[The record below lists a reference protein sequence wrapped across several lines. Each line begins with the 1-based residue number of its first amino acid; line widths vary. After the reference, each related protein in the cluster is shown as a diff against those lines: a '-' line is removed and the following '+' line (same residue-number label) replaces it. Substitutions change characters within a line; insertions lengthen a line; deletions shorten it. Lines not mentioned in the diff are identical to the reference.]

1 MKTINTVLGPIETSS
16 LGFTLSH
23 EHFMMVD
30 NAMRFNF
37 PGWIDEEAVL
47 EQSVI
52 EAQLTMDC
60 GVKTIIDATPI
71 NLGRDIH
78 LLRKIAERTGLN
90 IIASTGFYY
99 QEMPW
104 FSPTGCSLE
113 KMVELLAAEVENGI
127 SGTDS
132 RPGVIKCATEESV
145 ITPMNEMFLRMSARL
160 HKLTGLPIMTHAHA
174 GHRMGLKQQEIFA
187 DEGVDLS
194 KVIIGH
200 CDDTNE
206 TEYIAEILKNGSYV
220 GMDRI
225 GVVKFNATENR
236 IDMIERLVSLGYGD
250 KLVLSHDC
258 NVMSDCTRVGGKRGV
273 RKDDPVWNF
282 RIVPQVVLPELA
294 RRGVSQETISDLKE
308 NNIRRFFENL

>member
-1 MKTINTVLGPIETSS
+1 MKTIQTVLGPIEPSD

-23 EHFMMVD
+23 EHFMMTD

-47 EQSVI
+47 AQSITEV
-52 EAQLTMDC
+52 QLTQAC
-60 GVKTIIDATPI
+60 GVNTIIDATPI

-78 LLRKIAERTGLN
+78 LLRNIAKQTGIN

-104 FSPTGCSLE
+104 FSPAACSID
-113 KMVELLAAEVENGI
+113 KMVELLESEIKNGI

-132 RPGVIKCATEESV
+132 RPGIIKCATEAPE
-145 ITPMNEMFLRMSARL
+145 ITPMNELFLRMSARL
-160 HKLTGLPIMTHAHA
+160 HKATGLPIMTHAHA
-174 GHRMGLKQQEIFA
+174 DYRMGLKQQEIFA
-187 DEGVDLS
+187 QEGVDLS

-206 TEYIAEILKNGSYV
+206 TDYIVDVLKNGSYV

-225 GVVKFNATENR
+225 GVVKYNPTENR
-236 IDMIERLVSLGYGD
+236 IDMIERLLSMGYGD
-250 KLVLSHDC
+250 RLVLSHDC
-258 NVMSDCTRVGGKRGV
+258 NVMSDCTRVGGNRV
-273 RKDDPVWNF
+273 IRKDDPVWNF

-294 RRGVSQETISDLKE
+294 RRGIEEEVIANLKE